1 MKNTL
6 IRHATIVT
14 VNSKREIF
22 FDGAMLL
29 RGDRIV
35 QVGKDSEIFPC
46 IEVDR
51 DHVEIIDGSNK
62 IIFPGFVNT
71 HNHLFQTLMKGLGD
85 DMCLKDWLS
94 TMTFPASSQ
103 LTEEDCYYAAL
114 TGLLESLHSGV
125 TTSLD
130 YMYPHP
136 IEGLDRGVLR
146 AMDDLK
152 VRAVFAR
159 GCMDTGAQF
168 GVDPRIMESSA
179 QIEKRVTAIFDAY
192 KENPK
197 IKIWVA
203 PAALWSNTSK
213 NLEMLWELTQAYKGG
228 FTCHISETM
237 FDRNAVEQLHKDTEL
252 DFLKKH
258 GIVGPNV
265 LMVHCV
271 YLTSQDINF
280 AAEHGM
286 TVSHNP
292 VSNMYLSSGVAPI
305 PQMLKS
311 GLTVSLGVDGAASN
325 NGQDF
330 IELMKTTSLLQKV
343 HTLNPEIISAEKV
356 LEMATI
362 DGAKALCMEKE
373 IGSLEPGK
381 KADFFIF
388 NPKLNPKAVP
398 VHNPVSTLIYSS
410 TMQNVESVFVD
421 GEALLLDGKITS
433 VNEPVVLKKMQER
446 AEKLAD
452 RAGILNRGS
461 GHPWVNPYEA
471 RN

>member
-1 MKNTL
+1 
-6 IRHATIVT
+6 
-14 VNSKREIF
+14 
-22 FDGAMLL
+22 
-29 RGDRIV
+29 
-35 QVGKDSEIFPC
+35 
-46 IEVDR
+46 
-51 DHVEIIDGSNK
+51 
-62 IIFPGFVNT
+62 
-71 HNHLFQTLMKGLGD
+71 
-85 DMCLKDWLS
+85 
-94 TMTFPASSQ
+94 
-103 LTEEDCYYAAL
+103 
-114 TGLLESLHSGV
+114 
-125 TTSLD
+125 
-130 YMYPHP
+130 
-136 IEGLDRGVLR
+136 
-146 AMDDLK
+146 
-152 VRAVFAR
+152 
-159 GCMDTGAQF
+159 
-168 GVDPRIMESSA
+168 
-179 QIEKRVTAIFDAY
+179 
-192 KENPK
+192 
-197 IKIWVA
+197 
-203 PAALWSNTSK
+203 
-213 NLEMLWELTQAYKGG
+213 
-228 FTCHISETM
+228 M

-271 YLTSQDINF
+271 YLTSQDIYF

-311 GLTVSLGVDGAASN
+311 DLTVSLGVDGAASN

-362 DGAKALCMEKE
+362 DGAKALC
-373 IGSLEPGK
+373 I
-381 KADFFIF
+381 
-388 NPKLNPKAVP
+388 
-398 VHNPVSTLIYSS
+398 
-410 TMQNVESVFVD
+410 
-421 GEALLLDGKITS
+421 
-433 VNEPVVLKKMQER
+433 KKMQER